1 MKLIPDALAQAQT
14 PSPPAAETPATPPAE
29 STAPPT
35 PPPSLPHPP
44 ASTET
49 GQSVETA
56 PEAHQAPTMPEMLGQ
71 LIPIFVVMGIVYILV
86 IRPRSRREKEQLA
99 QLRNVRRGDTL
110 VTSSGFVG
118 KVTKSIDDAE
128 IELEIAPN
136 VRVRMLRTAIAEVR
150 AKGEPVRE
158 EPPPAK
164 TAGARSGGKSAK
176 SGESKSSEPKSSEP
190 KSSEP
195 KPSDAK
201 PSDAKA
207 GNGKA
212 GDAKSGSQS

>member
-29 STAPPT
+29 STAPSLPT
-35 PPPSLPHPP
+35 PPNLPHPP
-44 ASTET
+44 ASTQT
-49 GQSVETA
+49 GQSIDTA

-176 SGESKSSEPKSSEP
+176 SGESKSSEPKP
-190 KSSEP
+190 SEP
-195 KPSDAK
+195 KPSE
-201 PSDAKA
+201 AKA

>member
-14 PSPPAAETPATPPAE
+14 PSPPAAESPASPPAQPTAPSTPA
-29 STAPPT
+29 S
-35 PPPSLPHPP
+35 PHPP
-44 ASTET
+44 TAVQT
-49 GQSVETA
+49 GQAVETP
-56 PEAHQAPTMPEMLGQ
+56 PEAHQPPTMPEMLGQ

-110 VTSSGFVG
+110 VTTSGFVA

-128 IELEIAPN
+128 IEVEIAPN
-136 VRVRMLRTAIAEVR
+136 VRVRMLRTAVAEVR

-158 EPPPAK
+158 ETPPAAK
-164 TAGARSGGKSAK
+164 TGGAKSGGRSAK
-176 SGESKSSEPKSSEP
+176 SGETKSSDVKT
-190 KSSEP
+190 
-195 KPSDAK
+195 
-201 PSDAKA
+201 

-212 GDAKSGSQS
+212 GGSKPGDAESGSQS

>member
-1 MKLIPDALAQAQT
+1 
-14 PSPPAAETPATPPAE
+14 
-29 STAPPT
+29 
-35 PPPSLPHPP
+35 
-44 ASTET
+44 
-49 GQSVETA
+49 
-56 PEAHQAPTMPEMLGQ
+56 MPEMLGQ

-110 VTSSGFVG
+110 VTTSGFVA

-128 IELEIAPN
+128 VEVEIAPN

-164 TAGARSGGKSAK
+164 TGGPKAGGKSAK
-176 SGESKSSEPKSSEP
+176 SGETKSGETKSGDV
-190 KSSEP
+190 KT
-195 KPSDAK
+195 
-201 PSDAKA
+201 

-212 GDAKSGSQS
+212 GDSKPGDAKSGSQS

>member
-1 MKLIPDALAQAQT
+1 
-14 PSPPAAETPATPPAE
+14 
-29 STAPPT
+29 
-35 PPPSLPHPP
+35 
-44 ASTET
+44 
-49 GQSVETA
+49 
-56 PEAHQAPTMPEMLGQ
+56 MPEMLGQ

-110 VTSSGFVG
+110 VTTSGFVA

-128 IELEIAPN
+128 VEVEIAPN

-158 EPPPAK
+158 EPPPVK
-164 TAGARSGGKSAK
+164 TGGTKAGGKSAK
-176 SGESKSSEPKSSEP
+176 SGETKSGDVKT
-190 KSSEP
+190 
-195 KPSDAK
+195 
-201 PSDAKA
+201 

-212 GDAKSGSQS
+212 GESKPGDAKSGSQS